1 MTDIDNDSLLSNDPI
16 VLPVLASLKLTLVK
30 SGKAKANGKDVIIA
44 NATID
49 NAGDYNPD
57 NPAYIAFQIISG
69 SATFEGTTAQKYVK
83 KAVNMAWTASVHIV
97 DTIGETGTIK
107 AFLYTTDGDKYVTQ
121 DYTFINTLTGLKLER
136 ITQDGVQADGV
147 ATIAVQATLLDSQ
160 GVAAQ
165 GKNLV
170 FALPSSVGAS
180 FTDTSTSLVL
190 STDEHGQ
197 AVAKVRAKSV
207 NDVTVNVTCKLQDQ
221 DEPKANLDI
230 HFKADVPIEQFT
242 RLTLETTK
250 NHATFGTGQQDEVL
264 ATLTDAKGAPGKN
277 ISLIFTLPQSSRAN
291 FINGTKSITVTTDEK
306 GQVRVAVIAARDGS
320 FTTTVT
326 CIVEL
331 NAAVNANTDVVFET
345 SIVTPTLIL
354 EATKSTA
361 KAIDNDYTAVRAK
374 IKLPHNSPTQHYT
387 LGITL
392 KNTPDRQE
400 YLLFAANSSSDNA
413 SFGFLKSIS
422 TTGDETDVD
431 VWIKYKNTNTTSNVS
446 AVIVAELFYPK
457 GSSREDDDPVV
468 SNEVTVTFL
477 AEVKP
482 KPVTV
487 NTEQYNITIT
497 SIRDNVNPGYNPR
510 GGQGLGNIAGVRLTH
525 NGSPVAGQIVRCGFA
540 ATGPNAGCKFAN
552 DDAQMTQCVSGN
564 GSRQVFMRTDCN
576 GEFSVTMAVWTDIF
590 PLPSYAGTIFVEYQD
605 AYETRIFHWH

>member
-1 MTDIDNDSLLSNDPI
+1 MTGTDNDILLSNDPI
-16 VLPVLASLKLTLVK
+16 VLPVLASLKLNLVK
-30 SGKAKANGKDVIIA
+30 SGIAKANGKEVIIA

-121 DYTFINTLTGLKLER
+121 DYTFVNTLTGLKLER

-170 FALPSSVGAS
+170 FALPSSVDAT
-180 FTDTSTSLVL
+180 FTDASKSVVL
-190 STDEHGQ
+190 STDEHGL
-197 AVAKVRAKSV
+197 AVAKVRAHSAD
-207 NDVTVNVTCKLQDQ
+207 DVTVNVTCKLHDQ

-264 ATLTDAKGAPGKN
+264 ATLKDVKGAPGKN

-291 FINGTKSITVTTDEK
+291 FINGTKSITVTTDER
-306 GQVRVAVIAARDGS
+306 GQVRVAVIAAKDGS

-361 KAIDNDYTAVRAK
+361 KAIDSDYTAVRAK

-431 VWIKYKNTNTTSNVS
+431 VWIKYKNTNITSNVS

-457 GSSREDDDPVV
+457 GSSRENDDPVV
-468 SNEVTVTFL
+468 SNDVTVTFL

-482 KPVTV
+482 KPVPV
-487 NTEQYNITIT
+487 IPDRYDIAI
-497 SIRDNVNPGYNPR
+497 IPLRDNVTAPYSVMAPP
-510 GGQGLGNIAGVRLTH
+510 GLGNIAAVRLTH
-525 NGSPVAGQIVRCGFA
+525 NGHPVAGQIVRCDFA
-540 ATGPNAGCKFAN
+540 ANTVAGWYKFAN
-552 DDAQMTQCVSGN
+552 DGSQMMQCVSGN
-564 GSRQVFMRTDCN
+564 GTTQVFMRTDGN
-576 GEFSVTMAVWTDIF
+576 GQFSVTMAVWSNG
-590 PLPSYAGTIFVEYQD
+590 PSPQMHYGTLSASYQN
-605 AYETRIFHWH
+605 ANASHVFHWQ